1 MCTKAQDQ
9 VPVCTDH
16 PELQTEWNSQCRFDG
31 IIKDQ
36 MEVYESHFKKKNKRR
51 ELTECFTIYSVYTG
65 KSIANDKKTVSNFLE
80 PLFRLNAMAEVG
92 RLA

>member
-1 MCTKAQDQ
+1 MNLT
-9 VPVCTDH
+9 
-16 PELQTEWNSQCRFDG
+16 L
-31 IIKDQ
+31 
-36 MEVYESHFKKKNKRR
+36 KKKNKRR